1 MCIFNL
7 VLGIILILFY
17 IYLLNNVLFVLL
29 MGYGWVEDVVR
40 RFEGKIDYYF
50 IGKEIGKDYLFILEL
65 F

>member
-40 RFEGKIDYYF
+40 RLEGKIDYYF

>member
-40 RFEGKIDYYF
+40 RLEGEIDYYY